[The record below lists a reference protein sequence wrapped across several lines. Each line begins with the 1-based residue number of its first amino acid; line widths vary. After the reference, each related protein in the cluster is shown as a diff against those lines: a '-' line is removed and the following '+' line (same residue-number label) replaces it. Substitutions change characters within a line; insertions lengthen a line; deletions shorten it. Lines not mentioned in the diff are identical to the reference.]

1 MSMLAWAWGH
11 AFDRVVNTSS
21 TMPMADVRPASR
33 ADRALLAAVRIGLG
47 FLWLGG
53 AAWKTPPQFGGLHD
67 WTTNA
72 VKYPVFGPFSWLVE
86 HLVLPH
92 FLIFA
97 WGVLFLE
104 ASLGGFLLVGLG
116 TRFWALAGMAH
127 TMVITLS
134 ALRAPNEWPWSYFL
148 MLMAHFAIFA
158 TAAGRYAGLDGVL
171 RPAWQRSTWRF
182 ARLLVRA
189 S

>member
-1 MSMLAWAWGH
+1 M
-11 AFDRVVNTSS
+11 NTSS
-21 TMPMADVRPASR
+21 TMRAVDVRPASR
-33 ADRALLAAVRIGLG
+33 LDRALLAVVRIGLG

-53 AAWKTPPQFGGLHD
+53 ASWKTPPDFGGLRD
-67 WTTNA
+67 WTGAA
-72 VKYPVFGPFSWLVE
+72 VKYPVFGPYSWLVE
-86 HLVLPH
+86 HLVLPN
-92 FLIFA
+92 FLVFA
-97 WGVLFLE
+97 WGVLLVE

-116 TRFWALAGMAH
+116 TRFWALVGMAQ
-127 TMVITLS
+127 TMAITLS

-158 TAAGRYAGLDGVL
+158 TAAGRYFGLDGVL
-171 RPAWQRSTWRF
+171 RPAWRQSSSRL

>member
-1 MSMLAWAWGH
+1 
-11 AFDRVVNTSS
+11 
-21 TMPMADVRPASR
+21 MPVGDARPASR
-33 ADRALLAAVRIGLG
+33 LDRGLLAAVRIGLG

-67 WTTNA
+67 WTMFAVTN
-72 VKYPVFGPFSWLVE
+72 PVFGPWTWLVE
-86 HLVLPH
+86 HLVLPN
-92 FLIFA
+92 FTIFA
-97 WGVLFLE
+97 WSVLFLE

-116 TRFWALAGMAH
+116 TRFWALAGMAQ
-127 TMVITLS
+127 TMAITLS
-134 ALRAPNEWPWSYFL
+134 ALRAPHEWPWSYFL

-158 TAAGRYAGLDGVL
+158 TAAGRYYGIDGVL
-171 RPAWQRSTWRF
+171 RPAWQASSSRL

>member
-1 MSMLAWAWGH
+1 MLALVCLGAL
-11 AFDRVVNTSS
+11 DRGVNTSS
-21 TMPMADVRPASR
+21 TTPAAQGRPASGL
-33 ADRALLAAVRIGLG
+33 DRGLLAVVRIGLG

-53 AAWKTPPQFGGLHD
+53 AAWKTPPDFDALRD
-67 WTTNA
+67 WATYA
-72 VKYPVFGPFSWLVE
+72 VTYPVFSPYSWLVE

-92 FLIFA
+92 FVIFA
-97 WGVLFLE
+97 WGVLLVE

-116 TRFWALAGMAH
+116 TRFWAVVGVAQ

-134 ALRAPNEWPWSYFL
+134 ALRAPHEWPWSYFL
-148 MLMAHFAIFA
+148 MFMAHFAVFA

-171 RPAWQRSTWRF
+171 RPAWQRSTSRL
-182 ARLLVRA
+182 ARVLVRV